1 MATKKAFAS
10 LFFLLSFLVFLIVF
24 AIAFYFIKQFL
35 YERKLNSAISL
46 TKSSPVNHIDGA
58 ILWVE
63 TVNNNDFLDKKDN
76 SKAYIWQNKPK
87 GSFAQIN
94 QNNQPLYT
102 TAGIN
107 NLPALYFNNRA
118 FMLDLAFQNIAQ
130 SATIFVVIKPNASF
144 GNKPI
149 LSKANGQTNFR
160 LLMKM
165 QEKDYHYEF
174 CLFADQEK
182 CFVSQKINK
191 PSPSNLTTQIIS
203 IVADSYNNNKSGLQ
217 LFVNGDLLSDFIT
230 ADSFFADSKTALNVG
245 RAINENEV
253 VTGYF
258 DGYIGEI
265 IIYNKALSSLQ
276 RKLIED
282 YLKKKWLN

>member
-10 LFFLLSFLVFLIVF
+10 LFFLLSFLVFLVVFVIV
-24 AIAFYFIKQFL
+24 FYFIKQFL

-46 TKSSPVNHIDGA
+46 TKSSPVHHLDGA

-63 TVNNNDFLDKKDN
+63 TVNNASFLDKKNN
-76 SKAYIWQNKPK
+76 SAVYVWQNKPK
-87 GSFAQIN
+87 GSFAQTN

-107 NLPALYFNNRA
+107 NLPALYFNKRA

-130 SATIFVVIKPNASF
+130 SATIFVVTKPNASI
-144 GNKPI
+144 GKKPI

-160 LLMKM
+160 LFVDM
-165 QEKDYHYEF
+165 QKDNYHYEF
-174 CLFADQEK
+174 CLFADKEK
-182 CFVSQKINK
+182 CFISKKLNK
-191 PSPSNLTTQIIS
+191 PTQNQISTQIIS
-203 IVADSYNNNKSGLQ
+203 VVADSYNNNKSGLQ

-245 RAINENEV
+245 RAINENQV

-258 DGYIGEI
+258 DGYISEI
-265 IIYNKALSSLQ
+265 IIYNKALSFLQ